1 MNHNSKTPE
10 RSLRR
15 DGRWAALQ
23 RLEEAI
29 ERNTGENSY
38 AERIRLLRA
47 VCFADVDEMEKT
59 EPPVLPT

>member
-1 MNHNSKTPE
+1 MNHNRKTPE
-10 RSLRR
+10 RSLRH

-29 ERNTGENSY
+29 ERNTGENCY

-47 VCFADVDEMEKT
+47 VYFADVDELERT
-59 EPPVLPT
+59 EPIVLPP

>member
-1 MNHNSKTPE
+1 MNHHRKTPD

-29 ERNTGENSY
+29 ERNTGENCY
-38 AERIRLLRA
+38 ADRIRLLRA
-47 VCFADVDEMEKT
+47 VYFADVDEFAET
-59 EPPVLPT
+59 EMPEIPK